1 MNQSKG
7 TVKRRAGDVV
17 DMLGKKE
24 LGEPIK
30 GYGEETHRRRHRHV
44 MMLGKKELGEPIKG
58 YGEETRRGCR
68 RYVRLEGIR

>member
-1 MNQSKG
+1 MNQAKG

-30 GYGEETHRRRHRHV
+30 GYGEETCRRRRRH
-44 MMLGKKELGEPIKG
+44 
-58 YGEETRRGCR
+58 
-68 RYVRLEGIR
+68 VR

>member
-7 TVKRRAGDVV
+7 TVRRRAGDVV

-30 GYGEETHRRRHRHV
+30 GYGEETCRR
-44 MMLGKKELGEPIKG
+44 
-58 YGEETRRGCR
+58 CR
-68 RYVRLEGIR
+68 RYVR

>member
-7 TVKRRAGDVV
+7 TVKRRGGDVV

-30 GYGEETHRRRHRHV
+30 GYGEETRRRRRRH
-44 MMLGKKELGEPIKG
+44 
-58 YGEETRRGCR
+58 
-68 RYVRLEGIR
+68 VR